1 MEFFRELFEFF
12 LHIDEALK
20 QLTATYGNWTYVILA
35 LVVFCET
42 GLVVTPFL
50 PGDSL
55 LFAAGAIAADPAAG
69 LDPVILYVL
78 LTAMAIL
85 GDSVNYAIGARF
97 GIKIFD
103 WNLPFVKREYLDRA
117 NLFYAKHGAK
127 MIVMARFAPIV
138 RTFAPFAAGIANMD
152 YKTFLTYNVVGAFI
166 WTTVFIWAG
175 YFFGNLPFVQDNFEL
190 VALAIVVLSVLP
202 MVYDWYQARRAHTQ
216 N

>member
-1 MEFFRELFEFF
+1 MEMLREVFEFF

-20 QLTATYGNWTYVILA
+20 QLTATYGVWTYAILV

-69 LDPVILYVL
+69 LDPLVLYVL
-78 LTAMAIL
+78 LTIAAIV
-85 GDSVNYAIGARF
+85 GDSVNYSIGARL

-103 WNLPFVKREYLDRA
+103 LNLPFVKREYLDRA
-117 NLFYAKHGAK
+117 NEFYAKHGAK
-127 MIVMARFAPIV
+127 MIVMARFVPIV
-138 RTFAPFAAGIANMD
+138 RTFAPFASGIAKMD
-152 YKTFLTYNVVGAFI
+152 YKTFITYNVVGAFI
-166 WTTVFIWAG
+166 WTTLFIWAG

-202 MVYDWYQARRAHTQ
+202 MIYEWMQSRRKQA
-216 N
+216 

>member
-1 MEFFRELFEFF
+1 MELLRELFEFF

-20 QLTATYGNWTYVILA
+20 QLTATYGVWTYAILV

-69 LDPVILYVL
+69 LDPLVLYVL
-78 LTAMAIL
+78 LTVAAIV
-85 GDSVNYAIGARF
+85 GDSVNYSIGARL

-103 WNLPFVKREYLDRA
+103 LNLPFVKREYLDRA
-117 NLFYAKHGAK
+117 NEFYAKHGAK
-127 MIVMARFAPIV
+127 MIVMARFVPIV
-138 RTFAPFAAGIANMD
+138 RTFAPFAAGIAKMD
-152 YKTFLTYNVVGAFI
+152 YKTFITYNVVGALI
-166 WTTVFIWAG
+166 WTTLFIWAG

-190 VALAIVVLSVLP
+190 VALAIVVLSVVP
-202 MVYDWYQARRAHTQ
+202 MIYEWIQSRRKHA
-216 N
+216 

>member
-1 MEFFRELFEFF
+1 MEMLREVFEFF

-20 QLTATYGNWTYVILA
+20 QLTATYGVWTYAILV

-69 LDPVILYVL
+69 LDPLVLYVL
-78 LTAMAIL
+78 LTIAAIV
-85 GDSVNYAIGARF
+85 GDSVNYSIGARL
-97 GIKIFD
+97 GVKIFD
-103 WNLPFVKREYLDRA
+103 LNLPFVKREYLDRA
-117 NLFYAKHGAK
+117 NEFYAKHGAK
-127 MIVMARFAPIV
+127 MIVMARFVPIV
-138 RTFAPFAAGIANMD
+138 RTFAPFAAGIAKMD
-152 YKTFLTYNVVGAFI
+152 YKTFITYNVVGAFI
-166 WTTVFIWAG
+166 WTTLFIWAG

-202 MVYDWYQARRAHTQ
+202 MIYEWMQSRRKQA
-216 N
+216 

>member
-1 MEFFRELFEFF
+1 MEFLRELFEFF

-20 QLTATYGNWTYVILA
+20 QLTATYGVWTYAILG

-69 LDPVILYVL
+69 LDPLVLYVL
-78 LTAMAIL
+78 LTVAAIV
-85 GDSVNYAIGARF
+85 GDSVNYSIGARL

-103 WNLPFVKREYLDRA
+103 LNLPFVKREYLDRA
-117 NLFYAKHGAK
+117 NEFYAKHGAK
-127 MIVMARFAPIV
+127 MIVMARFVPIV
-138 RTFAPFAAGIANMD
+138 RTFAPFAAGIAKMD
-152 YKTFLTYNVVGAFI
+152 YKTFITYNVVGALI
-166 WTTVFIWAG
+166 WTTLFIWAG

-190 VALAIVVLSVLP
+190 VALAIVVLSVVP
-202 MVYDWYQARRAHTQ
+202 MIYEWMQSRRKHA
-216 N
+216 

>member
-1 MEFFRELFEFF
+1 MEMLREVFEFF

-20 QLTATYGNWTYVILA
+20 QLTATYGVWTYAILV

-69 LDPVILYVL
+69 LDPLVLYVL
-78 LTAMAIL
+78 LTVAAIV
-85 GDSVNYAIGARF
+85 GDSVNYSIGARL

-103 WNLPFVKREYLDRA
+103 LNLPFVKREYLDRA
-117 NLFYAKHGAK
+117 NEFYAKHGAK
-127 MIVMARFAPIV
+127 MIVMARFVPIV
-138 RTFAPFAAGIANMD
+138 RTFAPFAAGIAKMD
-152 YKTFLTYNVVGAFI
+152 YKTFITYNVVGAFI
-166 WTTVFIWAG
+166 WTTLFIWAG

-202 MVYDWYQARRAHTQ
+202 MIYEWMQSRRKQA
-216 N
+216 

>member
-1 MEFFRELFEFF
+1 MEMLREVFEFF

-20 QLTATYGNWTYVILA
+20 QLTATYGVWTYAILM

-69 LDPVILYVL
+69 LDPLVLYVL
-78 LTAMAIL
+78 LTIAAIV
-85 GDSVNYAIGARF
+85 GDSVNYSIGARL
-97 GIKIFD
+97 GVKIFD
-103 WNLPFVKREYLDRA
+103 LNLPFVKREYLDRA
-117 NLFYAKHGAK
+117 NEFYAKHGAK
-127 MIVMARFAPIV
+127 MIVMARFVPIV
-138 RTFAPFAAGIANMD
+138 RTFAPFAAGIAKMD
-152 YKTFLTYNVVGAFI
+152 YKTFITYHVVGAFI
-166 WTTVFIWAG
+166 WTTLFIWAG

-202 MVYDWYQARRAHTQ
+202 MIYEWMQSRRKQA
-216 N
+216 

>member
-1 MEFFRELFEFF
+1 MEMLREVFEFF

-20 QLTATYGNWTYVILA
+20 QLTATYGVWTYAILV

-69 LDPVILYVL
+69 LDPLVLYVL
-78 LTAMAIL
+78 LTIAAIV
-85 GDSVNYAIGARF
+85 GDSVNYTIGARL
-97 GIKIFD
+97 GVKIFD
-103 WNLPFVKREYLDRA
+103 LNLPFVKREYLDRA
-117 NLFYAKHGAK
+117 NEFYAKHGAK
-127 MIVMARFAPIV
+127 MIVMARFVPIV
-138 RTFAPFAAGIANMD
+138 RTFAPFAAGIAKMD
-152 YKTFLTYNVVGAFI
+152 YKTFITYNVVGAFI
-166 WTTVFIWAG
+166 WTTLFIWAG

-202 MVYDWYQARRAHTQ
+202 MIYEWMQSRRKQA
-216 N
+216 

>member
-1 MEFFRELFEFF
+1 MEMLREVFEFF

-20 QLTATYGNWTYVILA
+20 QLTATYGVWTYAILV

-69 LDPVILYVL
+69 LDPLVLYVL
-78 LTAMAIL
+78 LTIAAIV
-85 GDSVNYAIGARF
+85 GDSVNYTIGARLCV
-97 GIKIFD
+97 KIFD
-103 WNLPFVKREYLDRA
+103 LNLPFVKREYLDRA
-117 NLFYAKHGAK
+117 NEFYAKHGAK
-127 MIVMARFAPIV
+127 MIVMARFVPIV
-138 RTFAPFAAGIANMD
+138 RTFAPFAAGIAKMD
-152 YKTFLTYNVVGAFI
+152 YKTFITYNVVGAFI
-166 WTTVFIWAG
+166 WTTLFIWAG

-202 MVYDWYQARRAHTQ
+202 MIYEWMQSRRKQA
-216 N
+216 

>member
-1 MEFFRELFEFF
+1 MEMLREVFEFF

-20 QLTATYGNWTYVILA
+20 QLTATYGVWTYAILV

-69 LDPVILYVL
+69 LDPLVLYVL
-78 LTAMAIL
+78 LTIAAIV
-85 GDSVNYAIGARF
+85 GDSVNYSIGARL

-103 WNLPFVKREYLDRA
+103 LNLPFVKREYLDRA
-117 NLFYAKHGAK
+117 NEFYAKHGAK
-127 MIVMARFAPIV
+127 MIVMARFVPIV
-138 RTFAPFAAGIANMD
+138 RTFAPFAAGIAKMD
-152 YKTFLTYNVVGAFI
+152 YKTFITYNVVGALI
-166 WTTVFIWAG
+166 WTTLFIWAG

-190 VALAIVVLSVLP
+190 VALAIVVLSVVP
-202 MVYDWYQARRAHTQ
+202 MIYEWMQSRRKHA
-216 N
+216 

>member
-1 MEFFRELFEFF
+1 MEMLREVFEFF

-20 QLTATYGNWTYVILA
+20 QLTATYGVWTYAILV

-69 LDPVILYVL
+69 LDPLVLYVL
-78 LTAMAIL
+78 LTIAAIV
-85 GDSVNYAIGARF
+85 GDSVNYSIGARL

-103 WNLPFVKREYLDRA
+103 LNLPFVKREYLDRA
-117 NLFYAKHGAK
+117 NEFYAKHGAK
-127 MIVMARFAPIV
+127 MIVMARFVPIV
-138 RTFAPFAAGIANMD
+138 RTFAPFAAGIAKMD
-152 YKTFLTYNVVGAFI
+152 YKTFITYNVVGAFI
-166 WTTVFIWAG
+166 WTTLFIWAG

-202 MVYDWYQARRAHTQ
+202 MIYEWMQSRRKQA
-216 N
+216 

>member
-1 MEFFRELFEFF
+1 MEMLREVFEFF

-20 QLTATYGNWTYVILA
+20 QLTATYGVWTYAILV

-69 LDPVILYVL
+69 LDPLVLYVL
-78 LTAMAIL
+78 LTIAAIV
-85 GDSVNYAIGARF
+85 GDSVNYSIGARF

-103 WNLPFVKREYLDRA
+103 LNLPFVKREYLDRA
-117 NLFYAKHGAK
+117 NEFYAKHGAK
-127 MIVMARFAPIV
+127 MIVMARFVPIV
-138 RTFAPFAAGIANMD
+138 RTFAPFAAGIAKMD
-152 YKTFLTYNVVGAFI
+152 YKTFITYNVVGAFI
-166 WTTVFIWAG
+166 WTTLFIWAG

-190 VALAIVVLSVLP
+190 VALAIVVLSIVP
-202 MVYDWYQARRAHTQ
+202 MIYEWMQSRRKQA
-216 N
+216 

>member
-1 MEFFRELFEFF
+1 MELLRELFEFF

-20 QLTATYGNWTYVILA
+20 QLTATYGVWTYAILV

-69 LDPVILYVL
+69 LDPLVLYVL
-78 LTAMAIL
+78 LTVAAIV
-85 GDSVNYAIGARF
+85 GDSVNYSIGARL

-103 WNLPFVKREYLDRA
+103 LNLPFVKREYLDRA
-117 NLFYAKHGAK
+117 NEFYAKHGAK
-127 MIVMARFAPIV
+127 MIVMARFVPIV
-138 RTFAPFAAGIANMD
+138 RTFAPFAAGIAKMD
-152 YKTFLTYNVVGAFI
+152 YKTFITYNVVGALI
-166 WTTVFIWAG
+166 WTTLFIWAG

-190 VALAIVVLSVLP
+190 VALAIVVLSVVP
-202 MVYDWYQARRAHTQ
+202 MIYEWMQSRRKHA
-216 N
+216 

>member
-1 MEFFRELFEFF
+1 MEMLRELFEFF

-20 QLTATYGNWTYVILA
+20 QLTATYGVWTYAILV

-69 LDPVILYVL
+69 LDPLVLYVL
-78 LTAMAIL
+78 LTIAAIV
-85 GDSVNYAIGARF
+85 GDSVNYTIGARL
-97 GIKIFD
+97 GVKIFD
-103 WNLPFVKREYLDRA
+103 LNLPFVKREYLDRA
-117 NLFYAKHGAK
+117 NEFYAKHGAK
-127 MIVMARFAPIV
+127 MIVMARFVPIV
-138 RTFAPFAAGIANMD
+138 RTFAPFAAGIAKMD
-152 YKTFLTYNVVGAFI
+152 YKTFITYNVVGAFI
-166 WTTVFIWAG
+166 WTTLFIWAG

-202 MVYDWYQARRAHTQ
+202 VIYEWMQSRRKQA
-216 N
+216 

>member
-1 MEFFRELFEFF
+1 MEMLREVFEFF

-20 QLTATYGNWTYVILA
+20 QLTATYGVWTYAILV

-69 LDPVILYVL
+69 LDPFVLYVL
-78 LTAMAIL
+78 LTIAAIV
-85 GDSVNYAIGARF
+85 GDSVNYTIGARL
-97 GIKIFD
+97 GVKIFD
-103 WNLPFVKREYLDRA
+103 LNLPFVKREYLDRA
-117 NLFYAKHGAK
+117 NEFYAKHGAK
-127 MIVMARFAPIV
+127 MIVMARFVPIV
-138 RTFAPFAAGIANMD
+138 RTFAPFAAGIAKMD
-152 YKTFLTYNVVGAFI
+152 YKTFITYNVVGAFI
-166 WTTVFIWAG
+166 WTTLFIWAG

-202 MVYDWYQARRAHTQ
+202 MIYEWMQSRRKQA
-216 N
+216 

>member
-1 MEFFRELFEFF
+1 MLREVFEFF

-20 QLTATYGNWTYVILA
+20 QLTATYGVWTYAILV

-69 LDPVILYVL
+69 LDPLVLYVL
-78 LTAMAIL
+78 LTIAAIV
-85 GDSVNYAIGARF
+85 GDSVNYSIGARL

-103 WNLPFVKREYLDRA
+103 LNLPFVKREYLDRA
-117 NLFYAKHGAK
+117 NEFYAKHGAK
-127 MIVMARFAPIV
+127 MIVMARFVPIV
-138 RTFAPFAAGIANMD
+138 RTFAPFAAGIAKMD
-152 YKTFLTYNVVGAFI
+152 YKTFITYNVVGAFI
-166 WTTVFIWAG
+166 WTTLFIWAG

-202 MVYDWYQARRAHTQ
+202 MIYEWMQSRRKQA
-216 N
+216 

>member
-1 MEFFRELFEFF
+1 MEMLREVFEFF

-20 QLTATYGNWTYVILA
+20 QLTATYGVWTYAILV

-69 LDPVILYVL
+69 LDPLVLYVL
-78 LTAMAIL
+78 LTIAAIV
-85 GDSVNYAIGARF
+85 GDSVNYTIGARL
-97 GIKIFD
+97 GVKIFD
-103 WNLPFVKREYLDRA
+103 LNLPFVKREYLDRA
-117 NLFYAKHGAK
+117 NEFYAKHGAK
-127 MIVMARFAPIV
+127 MIVMARFVPIV
-138 RTFAPFAAGIANMD
+138 RTFAPFAAGIAKMD
-152 YKTFLTYNVVGAFI
+152 YKTFITYNVVGAFI
-166 WTTVFIWAG
+166 WTTLFIWAG

-202 MVYDWYQARRAHTQ
+202 MIYEWMQSRRKLA
-216 N
+216 

>member
-1 MEFFRELFEFF
+1 MEFLRELFEFF

-20 QLTATYGNWTYVILA
+20 QLTATYGVWTYAILV

-69 LDPVILYVL
+69 LDPLVLYVL
-78 LTAMAIL
+78 LTIAAIV
-85 GDSVNYAIGARF
+85 GDSVNYSIGARL

-103 WNLPFVKREYLDRA
+103 LNLPFVKREYLDRA
-117 NLFYAKHGAK
+117 NEFYAKHGAK
-127 MIVMARFAPIV
+127 MIVMARFVPIV
-138 RTFAPFAAGIANMD
+138 RTFAPFAAGIAKMD
-152 YKTFLTYNVVGAFI
+152 YKTFITYNVVGALI
-166 WTTVFIWAG
+166 WTTLFIWAG

-190 VALAIVVLSVLP
+190 VALAIVVLSVVP
-202 MVYDWYQARRAHTQ
+202 MIYEWMQSRRKHA
-216 N
+216 